1 MSRRKRYA
9 TVREA
14 ALDLLIL
21 ANLTAKE
28 GSFVGQLAFDT
39 RPLSE
44 KQERWLRIL
53 LERHELPPLAP
64 AVLQYGGD
72 A

>member
-1 MSRRKRYA
+1 MSRKKRYA

-28 GSFVGQLAFDT
+28 GSFAGQIAFDT

-44 KQERWLRIL
+44 RQERWLRVL

-64 AVLQYGGD
+64 SAMHYGD
-72 A
+72 AA

>member
-9 TVREA
+9 TVRDA
-14 ALDLLIL
+14 ALDLLVL
-21 ANLTAKE
+21 AQLSPKE
-28 GSFVGQLAFDT
+28 GSFAGQLAFDT

-44 KQERWLRIL
+44 RQEKWLRIL

-64 AVLQYGGD
+64 SAVQYGD
-72 A
+72 VA